1 MNEKF
6 FPKVAISD
14 GKMLF
19 NNEAVESMNLDIPDA
34 KIAILEVTNP
44 AKAKNNKE
52 ILLVKTNGSLF
63 DAPDN
68 VKDVIDPSLIRVVSV
83 TKKDDEI
90 TAVSVDMPEASMKSI
105 SDVFGELTSFKLLIC
120 NMDSALGKEFREVF
134 DVKDPYYRLTTP
146 DDKRVSIGKERNLSS
161 SKEERISLNAK
172 RSTMPIPDKDD
183 EITAVSV
190 EKLE

>member
-1 MNEKF
+1 MNEEF
-6 FPKVAISD
+6 FPKVAIND

-19 NNEAVESMNLDIPDA
+19 NNEAVESMNLDTPDA

-63 DAPDN
+63 DNPEN
-68 VKDVIDPSLIRVVSV
+68 VKDVVDSSLIRAVSV

-90 TAVSVDMPEASMKSI
+90 TRVEVDMLEASVKSI
-105 SDVFGELTSFKLLIC
+105 HDIFGELTSFKLLVC

-134 DVKDPYYRLTTP
+134 DVKDPYYRLATP
-146 DDKRVSIGKERNLSS
+146 DDKRMSIGKERNLSS
-161 SKEERISLNAK
+161 AKEERIRLYKSC
-172 RSTMPIPDKDD
+172 
-183 EITAVSV
+183 
-190 EKLE
+190 